1 MQTIAIDNEWIE
13 TARFFGDVEGVVKT
27 ALRSYLLEQTQSRID
42 KAASRINAYAQKY
55 ACDHDTFKR
64 SLQTDAVFLT
74 KIKAQ
79 NPLWEEDAMEWEYW
93 LEEHRAWRTRLETIS
108 RR

>member
-1 MQTIAIDNEWIE
+1 MQTIALENEGIE

-27 ALRSYLLEQTQSRID
+27 ALPAYLIEQTQSRID

-55 ACDHDTFKR
+55 ACDHDTVKR
-64 SLQTDAVFLT
+64 SLQTDATFLAKVET
-74 KIKAQ
+74 Q

-93 LEEHRAWRTRLETIS
+93 LEEYRSWRNRLETIS